1 MIIRAV
7 RASLR
12 FSIAVFLILLSSA
25 GGAQDRPALVV
36 FSSNG
41 IKAAMERLL
50 PDAERTLGRR
60 LDVRYSAATVL
71 KQSIDRGEA
80 FDAAILTPEVVDEL
94 MKSGRLKAGSRA
106 DVASIELAVGIK
118 AGAPKTSVHTADG
131 MKRRLL
137 AARSLTW
144 TEGGASSGAT
154 VAMLRALGIEEQLK
168 PRLVLQR
175 VPGIAAETVARGE
188 NELVFAPRS
197 EIQTVQGV
205 EVLGLFPP
213 EYQRPVVMTAVVG
226 AAARDGNAAA
236 EFVRFLTGP
245 RASAALR
252 DAGMTPTAR

>member
-1 MIIRAV
+1 M
-7 RASLR
+7 
-12 FSIAVFLILLSSA
+12 
-25 GGAQDRPALVV
+25 

-41 IKAAMERLL
+41 IKAALEKLL
-50 PDAERTLGRR
+50 PDAERTVGRR
-60 LDVRYSAATVL
+60 IDVRYSAATVL

-80 FDAAILTPEVVDEL
+80 FDAAILTPEVVDAL
-94 MKSGRLKAGSRA
+94 MKSGRLRAGTRG
-106 DVASIELAVGIK
+106 DVASIELAVGVRT
-118 AGAPKTSVHTADG
+118 GAPKAGVSTADG

-154 VAMLRALGIEEQLK
+154 AAMLRALGIEEQLR

-197 EIQTVQGV
+197 EIQTVPGV

-213 EYQRPVVMTAVVG
+213 EFQRPVVMVAVIG
-226 AAARDGNAAA
+226 TAARDVDGAS
-236 EFVRFLTGP
+236 EFIRFLTGP
-245 RASAALR
+245 RASSALR